1 MQWLEGNQL
10 AYPAGH
16 TIVIMNTDTRQQR
29 FIPCTASASSIT
41 AIAISPNLKSLAV
54 AEAPSADGDTRACIS
69 VYDLQTLKRRKT
81 LSTTETGNAIYV
93 DLHFSPDSR
102 NLLAQAGAPDW
113 TLLLW
118 SWEKAKVAS
127 AVRTGAPAAALISV
141 RFTPGDSG
149 LVSVLG
155 TNFLRILRCV
165 DGTLKPGVQPLTKR
179 DPQEFLS
186 QACPHILL
194 KYNA

>member
-1 MQWLEGNQL
+1 
-10 AYPAGH
+10 
-16 TIVIMNTDTRQQR
+16 MNTDTRQQR
-29 FIPCTASASSIT
+29 FIPCTPTASSIT
-41 AIAISPNLKSLAV
+41 AISISPNLKSLAV

-81 LSTTETGNAIYV
+81 LSTSETGNAVYV
-93 DLHFSPDSR
+93 DLHFSSDSR
-102 NLLAQAGAPDW
+102 MLLAQSGAPDW

-118 SWEKAKVAS
+118 SWEKAKVS
-127 AVRTGAPAAALISV
+127 SSTRTGAPAASLLSV
-141 RFTPGDSG
+141 RFAPGDSG

-165 DGTLKPGVQPLTKR
+165 DSSLKPGVQPLTKR

-186 QACPHILL
+186 QVCALQPCPRPTRQ
-194 KYNA
+194 